1 MKKATCTQ
9 LFENYL
15 NEVSCGRGCRIHENP
30 INRFTQNAKKGDY
43 NQISDEDYYLLRQEM
58 KDISD
63 LFWMSADHMQASD
76 ILRFSLENIS
86 IDKESCHKIAEILT
100 ECYSA
105 SAHPDAAEDAE
116 RTPDDGDTTS
126 VFDDCL
132 SKLLFPQ
139 KDITEDA
146 DDQEPEW
153 EDYFDDNFYDNI
165 EFDDSISPTDSNSQ
179 TAKLQNS
186 PTDINNWLSERIYG
200 QKDAIMAAS
209 MLLYNSARGIKR
221 NILFAGPTGCGKT
234 EIWRVCQKL
243 YHNIRIIDSTQLT
256 GDGWKGSYKVNNI
269 FDGMN
274 QSEAENSIIVFD
286 EFDKLCEPKIGSSDT
301 NYSLIVQ
308 NELLKL
314 IEGTTL
320 NLKNYQLDTSKISF
334 VFCGSFEQLTEMK
347 TDTEKHTSIGFGAR
361 LEKAETHSIYENEL
375 QPSDLVKYAGVRQ
388 EIAGRINQ
396 IVRLTPMTA
405 DGYRAILR
413 NDQMSPLHQ
422 LEQQYGVKLK
432 MDEATEERLVQEAAE
447 TRMGVRYLRSR
458 IQQMLDVQ
466 MFSDCSR
473 KEYLLSA

>member
-15 NEVSCGRGCRIHENP
+15 NEVSCGRGGREHENP
-30 INRFTQNAKKGDY
+30 INRFTQNAKNGDY

-63 LFWMSADHMQASD
+63 LFWLNADQQQAAD
-76 ILRFSLENIS
+76 ILRLSLENIN
-86 IDKESCHKIAEILT
+86 IDEQSCHKIAEILA

-105 SAHPDAAEDAE
+105 SVHSDTPEDAAQ
-116 RTPDDGDTTS
+116 TPDDEDATL

-132 SKLLFPQ
+132 SKLLFPR
-139 KDITEDA
+139 KNITEFGDNQ
-146 DDQEPEW
+146 DSNY
-153 EDYFDDNFYDNI
+153 EDYFGC
-165 EFDDSISPTDSNSQ
+165 EFDDSISSSDSKSQ
-179 TAKLQNS
+179 TNKVQNS
-186 PTDINNWLSERIYG
+186 PTAINNWLSERIYG
-200 QKDAIMAAS
+200 QKDAVMAAS

-256 GDGWKGSYKVNNI
+256 GDGWKGSYKVSNI
-269 FDGMN
+269 FDGMDLK
-274 QSEAENSIIVFD
+274 EAENSIIVFD
-286 EFDKLCEPKIGSSDT
+286 EFDKLCEPKIGNNDT

-347 TDTEKHTSIGFGAR
+347 TDTEKQTSIGFGAR
-361 LEKAETHSIYENEL
+361 LEKAEAQSIYENEL

-405 DGYRAILR
+405 DGYRAILQ
-413 NDQMSPLHQ
+413 NEQMSPLHQ
-422 LEQQYGVKLK
+422 LELQYGVKLK

-466 MFSDCSR
+466 LFSDCNR